1 MKALLDHLSGTSVT
15 ATVIRLM
22 WITLKLIA
30 VTAFISQSV
39 SQFIY
44 AGF

>member
-1 MKALLDHLSGTSVT
+1 MNTIVDHLSGTSAT
-15 ATVIRLM
+15 ATVLRLV
-22 WITLKLIA
+22 WIALKLIA

>member
-1 MKALLDHLSGTSVT
+1 MNAIIDHLRGTSAS
-15 ATVIRLM
+15 ATVLRLV
-22 WITLKLIA
+22 WITIKLIA
-30 VTAFISQSV
+30 VTALLSQSV

>member
-1 MKALLDHLSGTSVT
+1 MSPLDRFTGTSGFAT
-15 ATVIRLM
+15 ALRLV
-22 WITLKLIA
+22 WIAIKLIA
-30 VTAFISQSV
+30 VTAFIDQSV

>member
-1 MKALLDHLSGTSVT
+1 MNAIFDHLSGSSAT
-15 ATVIRLM
+15 ATVLRLV
-22 WITLKLIA
+22 WITIKLIA

>member
-1 MKALLDHLSGTSVT
+1 MNAIIDHLGGTSAT
-15 ATVIRLM
+15 ATVLRLI
-22 WITLKLIA
+22 WIAVKLIA